1 MVRNSF
7 VRNSILSILAV
18 FAIVSLSACASNHAA
33 TDDETRCKQ
42 PKGGTIITV
51 NEYCA
56 VNNDDPVDPAVPF
69 VEWKGQKIGFCCKGC
84 MPKWNKM
91 TDAEK
96 NKAVSVV
103 IAKGKVGT
111 K

>member
-1 MVRNSF
+1 MVR
-7 VRNSILSILAV
+7 RSILSILALV
-18 FAIVSLSACASNHAA
+18 AAVSLAACASNHAA
-33 TDDETRCKQ
+33 VDPKPGCKE
-42 PKGGTIITV
+42 PKGGVIITV

-56 VNNDDPVDPAVPF
+56 VKNDDPVDPALGF

-84 MPKWNKM
+84 MPKWNRM

-96 NKAVSVV
+96 DAAVAAA